1 MSVARAIVQ
10 GRPTG
15 DLEGGPVAELIA
27 VAKRDLLPGD
37 ELDGGGGYTVY
48 GLSERIE
55 AARREGLLPF
65 GFAYE
70 GTRVSRRVGH
80 DQALTWDDVD
90 VDTSGPLYAMRQ
102 EQDRLFGT
110 ATTSPLL

>member
-15 DLEGGPVAELIA
+15 DLRGGPVAELIT
-27 VAKRDLLPGD
+27 VAKRDLRPGD
-37 ELDGGGGYTVY
+37 RLDGGGGYTVY

-55 AARREGLLPF
+55 VARTENLLPF

-70 GTRVSRRVGH
+70 GTLVRRPVPA
-80 DQALTWDDVD
+80 DRALTWDDVETD
-90 VDTSGPLYAMRQ
+90 ASGPLAAMRR
-102 EQDRLFGT
+102 EQDLLF
-110 ATTSPLL
+110 AT